1 VFFLQKLNPVTALKP
16 SGVSQR
22 GFFFKSSVLYFWF
35 SLFTYRD
42 PLEMQG
48 YKIRGIYLLAG
59 YLALTLRMFC
69 RERTIPLME
78 FGSTLL
84 LWGFFSIEMKSFR
97 WAFSMFHKTF

>member
-1 VFFLQKLNPVTALKP
+1 MFALQKLNPVTALKP

-35 SLFTYRD
+35 SLCTYLD

-48 YKIRGIYLLAG
+48 YKIKGIYLLAG
-59 YLALTLRMFC
+59 YLALSSRMFC
-69 RERTIPLME
+69 RERTMPLMG

-97 WAFSMFHKTF
+97 WALSMFRKTF